1 MANPLQP
8 PEHPDVK
15 TVSEVYG
22 VMYLIRRVE
31 ERIADVYPTDR
42 VKSPIHLS
50 IGQEPPSVGVCRALR
65 PKDVVF
71 GTYRGH
77 ALYLAKGGD
86 LKGMIA
92 ELFGK
97 VTGVARGKAGSMH
110 LVDQTVGM
118 MGTSAI
124 VSTTIPQAVGYALA
138 EKMRGKD
145 TMVCVFFGDGATE
158 EGVFWES
165 LNFAALH
172 KLPLLFVCENNQYA
186 IHTPLLKRI
195 PEPNFCERV
204 SSFGVPSVRITG
216 NNVFDIWMAAS
227 RLTEEARDGGPRFL
241 EVETYRWREH
251 VGPGYDWHLGYRSES
266 EGAEWMSRD
275 ERQLQNIASSGL
287 LFSRR
292 DREICT
298 YPSGITNLDPEL
310 RYPDLRVIATD
321 FFLENP
327 LVDACCIGL
336 SLKDERQPAQS
347 GRRKYKDL
355 TFFRTTDRAQVY
367 LPITN
372 PSAMKG
378 ILGRDLVDYVFIRL
392 QNPSSKITLFTYVLI
407 LLKKFRL
414 FRKLFIE
421 LAIRRGRFR
430 VIPEVGVVIKKE
442 CEL

>member
-1 MANPLQP
+1 MANLARTHYQNYNSDLDLTDEVVCRSIEVLATFDGYLVNSPIIAEYL
-8 PEHPDVK
+8 HDVLGPYGK
-15 TVSEVYG
+15 KIDIFDGYYSSAPRQGPHRLALNTPRLAYFGIHWDGKRFHELLEILAQSTDFLRLYGRDTGYTEDARKSYYG
-22 VMYLIRRVE
+22 VVPFDGKSVFNVYREAGVGLCLHRSEFIQDDVPTNRIFEIAASSAVVICTRMPFI
-31 ERIADVYPTDR
+31 ERNFGD
-42 VKSPIHLS
+42 
-50 IGQEPPSVGVCRALR
+50 SV
-65 PKDVVF
+65 
-71 GTYRGH
+71 
-77 ALYLAKGGD
+77 LY
-86 LKGMIA
+86 
-92 ELFGK
+92 
-97 VTGVARGKAGSMH
+97 
-110 LVDQTVGM
+110 VDQ
-118 MGTSAI
+118 SA
-124 VSTTIPQAVGYALA
+124 SA
-138 EKMRGKD
+138 D
-145 TMVCVFFGDGATE
+145 TMARQIMSHMSWIEHNKDKARSMAEESNRIFNANFALETVL
-158 EGVFWES
+158 EGVINFHTS
-165 LNFAALH
+165 LRS
-172 KLPLLFVCENNQYA
+172 NQM
-186 IHTPLLKRI
+186 R
-195 PEPNFCERV
+195 
-204 SSFGVPSVRITG
+204 
-216 NNVFDIWMAAS
+216 
-227 RLTEEARDGGPRFL
+227 ARSARP
-241 EVETYRWREH
+241 TYKEFK
-251 VGPGYDWHLGYRSES
+251 G
-266 EGAEWMSRD
+266 
-275 ERQLQNIASSGL
+275 RQLQNIASSGL

>member
-1 MANPLQP
+1 VTNPLQP
-8 PEHPDVK
+8 PVHPDVK
-15 TVSEVYG
+15 TVSELYG

-65 PKDVVF
+65 QKDVVF

-186 IHTPLLKRI
+186 IHTPLSKRI
-195 PEPNFCERV
+195 SEPNFCERV

-227 RLTEEARDGGPRFL
+227 RLTEQARIRGPQFL

-266 EGAEWMSRD
+266 EVAEWMSRD
-275 ERQLQNIASSGL
+275 EIARVGAL
-287 LFSRR
+287 LPDS
-292 DREICT
+292 DRKQI
-298 YPSGITNLDPEL
+298 EL
-310 RYPDLRVIATD
+310 RCETRIEEAFAFAETSPFPPNEELYFD
-321 FFLENP
+321 
-327 LVDACCIGL
+327 
-336 SLKDERQPAQS
+336 
-347 GRRKYKDL
+347 
-355 TFFRTTDRAQVY
+355 
-367 LPITN
+367 
-372 PSAMKG
+372 
-378 ILGRDLVDYVFIRL
+378 VF
-392 QNPSSKITLFTYVLI
+392 K
-407 LLKKFRL
+407 
-414 FRKLFIE
+414 
-421 LAIRRGRFR
+421 
-430 VIPEVGVVIKKE
+430 
-442 CEL
+442 